1 MNVFEAGQLCKFI
14 RDIVPSQAFDADTA
28 AAWALVLADV
38 ELGAARL
45 AVIRVART
53 QRRAPFIYPADI
65 VESLASEA
73 RVERAADVA
82 GVDRVTPNVDP
93 DDVDGY
99 RREWRALIGA
109 QAGDR
114 FDPEAYE
121 RGGWT
126 QVERDAVEAAQ
137 EAGGFDKSAYWASG
151 VSLTGVRPFRGRG
164 DVLAIEAGPIPVDA
178 ATAEAVRRMI
188 RPLGSRHRFA
198 PVPFLDQVK
207 PPTLREPEA
216 PLASVTVLEGVI
228 VERSA

>member
-1 MNVFEAGQLCKFI
+1 MDVFEAGQLCKFI

-28 AAWALVLADV
+28 AAWSLILADV
-38 ELGAARL
+38 DLGAARF

-53 QRRAPFIYPADI
+53 QRSAPFIYPADI
-65 VESLASEA
+65 IGSLAAEA
-73 RVERAADVA
+73 RVARAADVA

-99 RREWRALIGA
+99 RLEWRALIAA

-126 QVERDAVEAAQ
+126 QVERDAVEAAR
-137 EAGGFDKSAYWASG
+137 EAGGFDERAYWASG
-151 VSLTGVRPFRGRG
+151 ASLTGVLPFRGRG

-188 RPLGSRHRFA
+188 RPLGAKHRLA

-207 PPTLREPEA
+207 PPRFREPEA
-216 PLASVTVLEGVI
+216 PMASVTDLG
-228 VERSA
+228 AAKGA